1 LGCGRH
7 RRNCGSASAPRQ
19 ARPAKAAT
27 VPRSC
32 AIPPRQNSIAA
43 PYDLSAED
51 NARRV
56 IGGKLAAGAI
66 TAEVR
71 LDPSGRWLP
80 VPAHYWGSDAAD
92 VTMKSGEMDLHVVA
106 LAMGIDLGA
115 GLFKAEVFLAVDK
128 VVAALGFSLAPLEG
142 TPAPARSAPAATP
155 PDARDPFGVLRI
167 RPAGRGVLRA

>member
-1 LGCGRH
+1 MFDPDGYLPVHYIVAWIAGLGAQGKLPRH
-7 RRNCGSASAPRQ
+7 LGFVHPGD
-19 ARPAKAAT
+19 
-27 VPRSC
+27 V
-32 AIPPRQNSIAA
+32 AA